1 MGPVFCPKITGPVQ
15 GLQSKMKESQ
25 KLGGILLVA
34 VSAAAFGV
42 MPVFAKTAYAAGTSV
57 FSLLFLR
64 FLVGAVFMFLLMY
77 LRKLK
82 LPSRREIGIFLLL
95 GAVLYV
101 GQSFTYF
108 TALNYASAGVV
119 ALLVY
124 TYPALVMVGS
134 AVLFRERIT
143 LHKVIALCLALAG
156 AFIII
161 GAEFQAS
168 PTGILLSVL
177 CAVFYSTYILASSR
191 AVKVGM
197 GIQSSAF
204 IMLGA
209 AIVFGVI
216 NLVLGFSPPTQFN
229 GIAAVVMLALI
240 STVLAMWS
248 FFTGMAKTGPST
260 AALVST
266 LEPVVT
272 VFSSVLLLSEKLTV
286 HVIAGGCLVLAA
298 LIITALPSKEKR
310 GER

>member
-1 MGPVFCPKITGPVQ
+1 MKGPQKI
-15 GLQSKMKESQ
+15 
-25 KLGGILLVA
+25 GGIVLVA
-34 VSAAAFGV
+34 ISAAAFGV

-64 FLVGAVFMFLLMY
+64 FLVGAVFMFLLMGIG
-77 LRKLK
+77 RLK
-82 LPSRREIGIFLLL
+82 MPTRREIVIFLLL

-101 GQSFTYF
+101 GQSLTYF
-108 TALNYASAGVV
+108 TALNHASASVV

-124 TYPALVMVGS
+124 TYPALVMLGS

-143 LHKVIALCLALAG
+143 ARKVFALCLALAG

-161 GAEFQAS
+161 GTEYHAS
-168 PTGILLSVL
+168 PMGIVLSIL
-177 CAVFYSTYILASSR
+177 CAVFYSSYILVSSR
-191 AVKVGM
+191 VVKVGM

-209 AIVFGVI
+209 AVVYGAV
-216 NLVLGFSPPTQFN
+216 NLVLGFSPPAGRN
-229 GIAAVVMLALI
+229 GVVSVALLALV
-240 STVLAMWS
+240 STVLAMWA
-248 FFTGMAKTGPST
+248 FFTGMAGTGPST

-286 HVIAGGCLVLAA
+286 HVVVGGCLVLAA
-298 LIITALPSKEKR
+298 LLITSLPS
-310 GER
+310 GEEEAGNDTENRLIT